1 MAFAVLSGLTMTM
14 KGPSGLFIVPTLRGA
29 NKKSYRI
36 ANTGRSETGG
46 AVGTVANL
54 ESDLNG
60 ISAEN
65 FEARCTL
72 RKFQVM
78 TEICRKFSRYARQE
92 FHLMNESSA

>member
-1 MAFAVLSGLTMTM
+1 MVFAVLRERIDDDYEEAKWPHHRAYFRGQIKSPTGLRTQDD
-14 KGPSGLFIVPTLRGA
+14 PRL
-29 NKKSYRI
+29 
-36 ANTGRSETGG
+36 G

-78 TEICRKFSRYARQE
+78 TEICRKFSRYAGQE
-92 FHLMNESSA
+92 FHLMPESSS